1 MLEANIV
8 NLCMDALRDKNDTNH
23 RLQLMLLANLS
34 RDPDGYASFSHHTV
48 SCGMAWQC
56 MMRMYVHVF

>member
-34 RDPDGYASFSHHTV
+34 RDPDGYISSLTRISSFIHTHVIMIDHIGV
-48 SCGMAWQC
+48 S
-56 MMRMYVHVF
+56 